1 MSWKILRKKK
11 FDPSNLTQT
20 EIITLEE
27 WQEYVSSDEDLI
39 WAEVSPIADAYRKA
53 GEVWIATTRLRH
65 VAYFE
70 LNKTGYGNLRFKYIN
85 RHYVSIE
92 CERQTL
98 KRVEKMWEVAE
109 ALNGYLFKNG
119 TRFTEKKLQKLRE
132 KYDKSGKKAPNDNHE
147 A

>member
-27 WQEYVSSDEDLI
+27 WQEYVNSDEDLI

-53 GEVWIATTRLRH
+53 GEVWIDKTRLRH

-70 LNKTGYGNLRFKYIN
+70 LNKAGYGNLRFKYIN

-98 KRVEKMWEVAE
+98 SRVEKMWAVAK
-109 ALNGYLFKNG
+109 ALNGYLFKKG
-119 TRFTEKKLQKLRE
+119 SRFTEQKLEKLRE
-132 KYDKSGKKAPNDNHE
+132 KYDKSRKKAPNDNQE

>member
-11 FDPSNLTQT
+11 FDPFNLTSA

-39 WAEVSPIADAYRKA
+39 WAEVSPIADAYRKV
-53 GEVWIATTRLRH
+53 GEVWITATRLRH

-98 KRVEKMWEVAE
+98 NRVEKMWEVAE
-109 ALNGYLFKNG
+109 TLNGYLFRKG
-119 TRFTEKKLQKLRE
+119 TRFTEKKLEKLRE
-132 KYDKSGKKAPNDNHE
+132 KYDKSGKKAPDDNQE